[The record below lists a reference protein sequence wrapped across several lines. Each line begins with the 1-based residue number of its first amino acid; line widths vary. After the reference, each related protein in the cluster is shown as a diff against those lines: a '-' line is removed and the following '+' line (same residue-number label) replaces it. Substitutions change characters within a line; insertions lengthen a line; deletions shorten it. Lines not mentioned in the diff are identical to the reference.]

1 MKLPFICKK
10 PIISSLLKIVPLK
23 FPMYFF
29 NDFNILF
36 KNVRH
41 QKIDFLQP
49 KLFWIS
55 LSMNIFFLK
64 DDSFPL

>member
-10 PIISSLLKIVPLK
+10 PIISSLLK
-23 FPMYFF
+23 MYIF

-49 KLFWIS
+49 KFFWIS

-64 DDSFPL
+64 DDNFPL

>member
-23 FPMYFF
+23 FTMYIF

-49 KLFWIS
+49 KFFWIS

-64 DDSFPL
+64 DDNFPL

>member
-23 FPMYFF
+23 FTMYIF

-49 KLFWIS
+49 K
-55 LSMNIFFLK
+55 FF
-64 DDSFPL
+64 

>member
-23 FPMYFF
+23 FTMYIF

-41 QKIDFLQP
+41 HKIDFLQP
-49 KLFWIS
+49 KFFWIS